1 MAEMPKIPGAK
12 RKVACSLGHWTL
24 GTGHFSFERG
34 WLWTLRRSVV
44 VVVVFVSVC
53 VIFLFCLFIPKR
65 FEKNPPPSLLSYI
78 KLKWALLESSV
89 PQFMSSE
96 IHFDEQRESQT
107 AGGGF

>member
-1 MAEMPKIPGAK
+1 M
-12 RKVACSLGHWTL
+12 CD
-24 GTGHFSFERG
+24 
-34 WLWTLRRSVV
+34 
-44 VVVVFVSVC
+44 
-53 VIFLFCLFIPKR
+53 FLFCLFIPKR
-65 FEKNPPPSLLSYI
+65 IPPSLLSYI